1 MMEFILS
8 LLGAI
13 IGTVLGG
20 YVLFVGRRALQVTLA
35 IIGVG
40 TTANLLAVLVLDL
53 NDGWDLFAEQ
63 AWILLGIATA
73 LGIVGFVIGQS
84 KPDLAALV
92 IGFVAGADI
101 ALWFYD
107 ISTYVMTTV
116 ADQSEDVSRG
126 AGLIVLL
133 IGGLLGVWLIRASR
147 DEALILITM
156 VLGVKMIQGA
166 LGFNQ
171 TSSLTAI
178 IILTLAL
185 AGILVQYTLYL
196 REVKDAETVP
206 APQASSLAFFQDLEL

>member
-1 MMEFILS
+1 MEFILS

-20 YVLFVGRRALQVTLA
+20 YILFVGRRALQVTLA

-63 AWILLGIATA
+63 AWILLGIAAA
-73 LGIVGFVIGQS
+73 LGIVGFIIGRS
-84 KPDLAALV
+84 KPDLAALI

-101 ALWFYD
+101 SLWFYD
-107 ISTYVMTTV
+107 ISTYVMTSV
-116 ADQSEDVSRG
+116 ANQSEDVSLG
-126 AGLIVLL
+126 TGLIVLV
-133 IGGLLGVWLIRASR
+133 IGGLLGLWLIRVSR

-166 LGFNQ
+166 LGFNP
-171 TSSLTAI
+171 TSSLTAV

-206 APQASSLAFFQDLEL
+206 TPQASSLAFFQDLEL